1 MGAPPVIP
9 SPPLG
14 SISEDYNYTIPEGNL
29 DLLSNTTKSSLLSVS
44 NMGSAITS
52 KINSTLDLIESI
64 SLKTAYLLNGTLLNG
79 LGSGASSTA
88 FSVPNVGASLYVKV
102 VIILGEITPTAFM
115 PSISIFSG
123 ATGYQL
129 EIPLTTSEK
138 RLQFN
143 NIAASFVSSFTVR
156 NDTGVSL
163 SSYGNSVMVIP
174 L

>member
-14 SISEDYNYTIPEGNL
+14 SISEDYTYVIPSGNL

-64 SLKTAYLLNGTLLNG
+64 SLKTIYLLNGSLLNN
-79 LGSGASSTA
+79 LGNGASSTT
-88 FSVPNVGASLYVKV
+88 FNVSNVGTSKYVKI

-115 PSISIFSG
+115 PSVSIFSG
-123 ATGYQL
+123 VTGYQL

-143 NIAASFVSSFTVR
+143 NIAASFVSSFTVK
-156 NDTGVSL
+156 NDTGVSFA
-163 SSYGNSVMVIP
+163 SYGNSLMVIP